1 MRPVHPA
8 CPSLTHSDA
17 CQCETLWQGWD
28 GTVDSLE
35 RLIDAHERL
44 ERKRRASV
52 RGHAPDDCCEPA
64 APGLDSLGVVSNELD
79 TEGFWRESEF
89 LKTVLDKS

>member
-8 CPSLTHSDA
+8 CTSLSHSDA

-28 GTVDSLE
+28 GSVDSLE

-44 ERKRRASV
+44 EYKRRGNV
-52 RGHAPDDCCEPA
+52 RGHAPDDCNDA
-64 APGLDSLGVVSNELD
+64 AKPGLDSLANDSNDLD
-79 TEGFWRESEF
+79 VEGFWKESEF
-89 LKTVLDKS
+89 LKTVRGN